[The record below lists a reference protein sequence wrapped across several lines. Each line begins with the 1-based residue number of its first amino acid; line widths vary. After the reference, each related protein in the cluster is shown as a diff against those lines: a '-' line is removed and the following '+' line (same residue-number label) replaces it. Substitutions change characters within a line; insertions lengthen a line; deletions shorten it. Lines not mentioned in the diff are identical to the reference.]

1 MTGEMEQNKEVVR
14 AMLKALERQDLASL
28 EEHLRIPQKSGHKKF
43 TI

>member
-28 EEHLRIPQKSGHKKF
+28 EEHPGLYETRKYQPI
-43 TI
+43 